1 MPDTQQAPLPPSSPA
16 SAPRPARRW
25 LGTLIALIGVLLL
38 GGTAWYLT
46 HRPPAEATAQG
57 GGPPGGPGGPG
68 GGGGGRGGRGGPAS
82 TVAIAVAQRADVPVY
97 LNSLGTV
104 MPAATVVVRPL
115 VSGVLQ
121 DVRFTEGQMVTK
133 GQLLAQIDPRPFEMA
148 LQQAMGARIRDEAQL
163 QNARLTLERYRT
175 LLAQDSIARQEVDT
189 QAALVKQLE
198 GTVTADRATEGTAR
212 LNLAYTRITA
222 PVAGRVGLRAVDAGN
237 LVSTSD
243 ANGIA
248 TITQVAPID
257 VQFSVPQDRVPELM
271 QRIAGSA
278 LPASAFDRTR
288 STLLEDGR
296 FSILDNQVD
305 TTTGTVKAK
314 ARFMNSQGLLFPNQ
328 FVNLRL
334 LVRTIS
340 DAVVVPVSAVRNG
353 SAGDFVY
360 VLNEDRTVS
369 QRLVKRGEATPEI
382 VAIVS
387 GLAVGERVVTEGAD
401 RLKDGARVQLAD
413 RASGPGRGASGP
425 GRGRRGAD
433 AASSA
438 SAPEGSASGP
448 AGAAWAERRASGA
461 ARGERSASGPAWAQG
476 RSSEARARWREARAA
491 SAPAP

>member
-1 MPDTQQAPLPPSSPA
+1 MPDQQQAASPDPTPA
-16 SAPRPARRW
+16 PAPRPARRW
-25 LGTLIALIGVLLL
+25 LGTLVALIGLLLL

-46 HRPPAEATAQG
+46 HRPSAADATAQGG

-68 GGGGGRGGRGGPAS
+68 APGGGGGRGGRGGAAS
-82 TVAIAVAQRADVPVY
+82 TVAIAVAKRADVPVY

-104 MPAATVVVRPL
+104 VPAATVVVRPQ
-115 VSGVLQ
+115 VAGVLQ
-121 DVRFTEGQMVTK
+121 EVRFTEGQMVTK

-148 LQQAMGARIRDEAQL
+148 LMQASGARVRDEAQL
-163 QNARLTLERYRT
+163 QNAKLTLERYRT
-175 LLAQDSIARQEVDT
+175 LLSQDSIARQDVDT

-198 GTVTADRATEGTAR
+198 GTVTTDRANEGTAR
-212 LNLAYTRITA
+212 LNLGYTRITA

-271 QRIAGSA
+271 QRIAGST
-278 LPASAFDRTR
+278 LPARAFDRTR
-288 STLLEDGR
+288 SALLEEGR

-314 ARFMNSQGLLFPNQ
+314 ARFVNGQGVLFPNQ
-328 FVNLRL
+328 FVNLQL

-340 DAVVVPVSAVRNG
+340 DAIVVPVSAVRNG
-353 SAGDFVY
+353 AAGDFVY
-360 VLNEDRTVS
+360 VLNEDGTVN
-369 QRLVKRGEATPEI
+369 QRPVRRGEATPEL

-387 GLAVGERVVTEGAD
+387 GLEAGERVVTEGAD

-413 RASGPGRGASGP
+413 RASGPSRGASGAGRGASGP
-425 GRGRRGAD
+425 GPGRGAARARGGSD
-433 AASSA
+433 AAADPPRERA
-438 SAPEGSASGP
+438 S
-448 AGAAWAERRASGA
+448 GAAWAE
-461 ARGERSASGPAWAQG
+461 G
-476 RSSEARARWREARAA
+476 RSSDARARWREARA
-491 SAPAP
+491 SAPAQ